1 MSFWKEFKE
10 FAVKG
15 NVVDLAIGVVIGSA
29 FSGIVNSLVKDMIMP
44 VVSLITGSIN
54 FDSLSLPLKKITGE
68 NGTVISEVVLSY
80 GKFISS
86 IVNFFII
93 ALSIFIVIKQ
103 INRFKPKPTPAPV
116 LTKECPYCRTK
127 IHIEATRCPNCT
139 SELK

>member
-54 FDSLSLPLKKITGE
+54 FDSLSWESKVVGS
-68 NGTVISEVVLSY
+68 NDVVLISY

>member
-54 FDSLSLPLKKITGE
+54 FDSLSWESKVVGS
-68 NGTVISEVVLSY
+68 NDVVLISY

-93 ALSIFIVIKQ
+93 AMCIFIVVKQ
-103 INRFKPKPTPAPV
+103 INRFKPKPAPAPV
-116 LTKECPYCRTK
+116 TTKECPYCRTK